1 MAVSVSET
9 AAVNHKVTKI
19 LLSDEVTT
27 FLINGKPT
35 YINGLRKLRNPPSW
49 IIIFLVV
56 PFNKIL
62 LFSKHAIYDIFYFIV
77 C

>member
-9 AAVNHKVTKI
+9 AAVNHKVTKM

-35 YINGLRKLRNPPSW
+35 YINGLRKSRNPPS
-49 IIIFLVV
+49 
-56 PFNKIL
+56 
-62 LFSKHAIYDIFYFIV
+62 
-77 C
+77 